1 MNHIK
6 AVNIEWDTDDAEIA
20 LPSEILIP
28 DEIKLDTDAISDYIS
43 DYTGFCHF
51 GFELKPTK
59 LLHHINH
66 KAMNTLVEA
75 ISNSNTS
82 DIEDFLGYCISAD
95 ILEDIETHIANIL
108 SQMPDDE
115 INKYMIKFNI
125 LETPQISTRPS
136 KNEYYLDIARAV
148 AARSTC
154 LRRRYGAV
162 LVKNDEIVATGYNG
176 SPRGEINCCD
186 EKECL
191 REKLNIPKGERYELC
206 VAIHAEDNAITSA
219 GREKSKDATLY
230 IFGIN
235 ADGTEANPAPCAM
248 CRRKIV
254 NAGIKTVIGCVNGE
268 PEALDV
274 SLSVYTK
281 GK

>member
-6 AVNIEWDTDDAEIA
+6 AVNIEWDTDDTEIA

-136 KNEYYLDIARAV
+136 K
-148 AARSTC
+148 
-154 LRRRYGAV
+154 
-162 LVKNDEIVATGYNG
+162 K
-176 SPRGEINCCD
+176 
-186 EKECL
+186 
-191 REKLNIPKGERYELC
+191 
-206 VAIHAEDNAITSA
+206 
-219 GREKSKDATLY
+219 
-230 IFGIN
+230 
-235 ADGTEANPAPCAM
+235 
-248 CRRKIV
+248 
-254 NAGIKTVIGCVNGE
+254 
-268 PEALDV
+268 
-274 SLSVYTK
+274 
-281 GK
+281 